1 MKYNSLNEASNI
13 RLELLKTLK
22 YSSIEHHSVI
32 ELINDTDLLYDYIQN
47 GKFEAKKCSY
57 PEKEVDVDTWGYT
70 GEEYEDYKDEVVSEK
85 DAACELV
92 DIDPWNTEEFFKLCN
107 SFKNDLNVFQ
117 CSTASTDFSKEENRK
132 NFYEGIFA
140 KDTDVDQ
147 IKEHLTP
154 TRLVNYAHTP
164 TNEEIEEKFKS
175 IKSLPEKPFQLAS
188 IYENMC
194 KEYIKN
200 NTPLTKKESFFDQW
214 SKERDEKLAK
224 EKEKDRRNLELREI
238 AASFTF
244 KEDF

>member
-22 YSSIEHHSVI
+22 YSSIEHHSVV
-32 ELINDTDLLYDYIQN
+32 ELIDDTDLLYDYIQN

-57 PEKEVDVDTWGYT
+57 PEKDLPFCDYLDK
-70 GEEYEDYKDEVVSEK
+70 EYEDYKDEVVSEK